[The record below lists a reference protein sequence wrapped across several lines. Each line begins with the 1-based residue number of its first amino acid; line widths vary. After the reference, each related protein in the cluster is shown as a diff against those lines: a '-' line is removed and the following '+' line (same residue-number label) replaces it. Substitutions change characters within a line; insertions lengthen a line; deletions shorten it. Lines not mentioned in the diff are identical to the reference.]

1 MLAILSD
8 LLRRIG
14 GFFVQSGENF
24 LSSPVAVGFA
34 MLARCLGLRVPSV
47 VFLFCMLVFAGGCRQ
62 ETGPAKPATGEKES
76 GGETAKGAEATPENV
91 RQWLQWHNRG
101 IAHLENKEW
110 ADAEAQ
116 LSRLAEALPD
126 NLTAARNLAVCRV
139 FVLVD
144 RTTPY
149 EESKDPQKFE
159 AAIQRAKES
168 VAAYAAVADEDQQKA
183 VAALLAGKLAA
194 FEDSSA
200 RPRMDDA
207 IKSFQEAAKLSGN
220 KPEMLYAF
228 AVAMDGHREYSESP
242 ELIELLQQISEIA
255 PDNLMVLNKLL
266 EKQATGLNSK
276 SDKTRAAAA
285 GLSKTLERAAV
296 LLEPLRASIQ
306 KQRRVD
312 IVDTIQKGLAKATP
326 ENLSPLM
333 SPAML
338 AKNLLLPEL
347 STQVDQRRIDLNLLE
362 YLTIDLVPSLKLS
375 DDVRVAVFG
384 KGEPTVLQKF
394 TVADGN
400 SLPSLSSVSS
410 LRVADMNLDGRDDL
424 VAVAS
429 GRIVVQQRTA
439 EGGWTPLCESAE
451 GSSISQFLLADLDRD
466 FDRQTLGDLK
476 VPLVVADRNGDR
488 KVLPELAGKQRWFDA
503 DPDIVAWNRDGIT
516 VFLNELNGD
525 VRSLTSIPL
534 TIGVTGINDV
544 TVADLEADGDL
555 DLIVA
560 TDSGITL
567 LRSLDGKS
575 FEPIT
580 EGVTSPAHAIKSV
593 FAIDWNRDM
602 AMDVVGVSPE
612 GDAGWM
618 QNMLHSRF
626 RWIAGAKTGVP
637 ADDLIVDHF
646 NGDGP
651 WDAMTTGASGT
662 SIWLP
667 PNSDRMEDIKAT
679 SVSAAPGTLLL
690 RADFDNDGHS
700 DVFVIHPANATLLRG
715 SSSGTFEDLTPLL
728 PDATGCVAAEAADLD
743 EDGDLDLILV
753 AESGSLS
760 LLTNNGGN
768 SNEWT
773 DVVTRAIGDDPQFPS
788 NRVNMYGIGAVI
800 EARTGELW
808 QSHPVEGPRTHLG
821 LGKVKQMDSLRVIWT
836 DGIPQNLTGVQ
847 FLKSRL
853 GVLAPQILIGSC
865 PYIYTWNGKEF
876 QFFSDC
882 LWAAPIGLVQAN
894 GDFAPTREW
903 ENLLIPG
910 EMLQPKDGKYVIQ
923 LTEELWEAAYF
934 DEVKLV
940 AVDHPAD
947 VEVFSNE
954 KVGSPQMAA
963 HRIHTVRNRRLP
975 DSVVDGF
982 GNDLLPS
989 LKAVDQDY
997 IQAFRGRRMQGLT
1010 DEWTMEFGLK
1020 SIVAQ
1025 ETPLKNLRLVLI
1037 GWVFPTDTSLNQAI
1051 LQNPQLEPPAPPSLE
1066 VLQADGQ
1073 WKTAIPFLG
1082 FPSGKTKAMVID
1094 LAEVLPLA
1102 SDRIRIRSSMELYWD
1117 AAFFIANEDD
1127 AETKTMACEL
1137 TGADLHYRG
1146 FSQRTYADNSVF
1158 RNGRAP
1164 EGYDYSKVITE
1175 PRWSEMAGRF
1185 TRYGSVQELL
1195 VSQDDQMIVMGPGDE
1210 VTVEFTVPE
1219 APIPEG
1225 WKRDFILYNVG
1236 WDKDANLATVYGQSS
1251 EPYPFKDMGQYPGTP
1266 DQSGPSSP
1274 EYLNY
1279 LKTYQTREYPRF
1291 QFRDTVRR
1299 QAPL

>member
-1 MLAILSD
+1 MVARRFRTRVPALGLLLTMLAVS
-8 LLRRIG
+8 
-14 GFFVQSGENF
+14 N
-24 LSSPVAVGFA
+24 
-34 MLARCLGLRVPSV
+34 
-47 VFLFCMLVFAGGCRQ
+47 GCRQ
-62 ETGPAKPATGEKES
+62 EAGPAKPVATGTEGES
-76 GGETAKGAEATPENV
+76 TTETSVKATPESV
-91 RQWLQWHNRG
+91 REWLTMHNRG
-101 IAHLENKEW
+101 VAHLENKEW
-110 ADAEAQ
+110 ADAETQ
-116 LSRLAEALPD
+116 LSKLAEALST
-126 NLTAARNLAVCRV
+126 NLPAARNLAVSRV
-139 FVLVD
+139 FSLVD
-144 RTTPY
+144 RATPFDR
-149 EESKDPQKFE
+149 SKAPEKVQ
-159 AAIQRAKES
+159 AAIERAND
-168 VAAYAAVADEDQQKA
+168 AVKKFASLATDNQDKA

-194 FEDSSA
+194 FEDSSEK
-200 RPRMDDA
+200 PRMDEA
-207 IKSFQEAAKLSGN
+207 IKSFREAASLSGD

-228 AVAMDGHREYSESP
+228 AVAMEGHREYSESA
-242 ELIELLQQISEIA
+242 ELIELFQKIFELA

-266 EKQATGLNSK
+266 EKQAMGLT
-276 SDKTRAAAA
+276 SDDAKTKAVAAN
-285 GLSKTLERAAV
+285 LSKTLERAAV
-296 LLEPLRASIQ
+296 LLEPLRASIL
-306 KQRRVD
+306 KQRRQD
-312 IVDTIQKGLAKATP
+312 IVELIQKGLAKATP
-326 ENLSPLM
+326 ENPSPLI

-338 AKNLLLPEL
+338 TKNLVLPEL

-362 YLTIDLVPSLKLS
+362 YLTVDLVPSLNLP
-375 DDVRVAVFG
+375 DDVRTAVFG
-384 KGEPTVLQKF
+384 KTEPTVLQKF
-394 TVADGN
+394 TVADAAA
-400 SLPSLSSVSS
+400 LPALESVSNVH
-410 LRVADMNLDGRDDL
+410 VADINLDGRDDL
-424 VAVAS
+424 VALVS
-429 GRIVVQQRTA
+429 GRVVVHQRTA
-439 EGGWTPLCESAE
+439 EGGWSSLCESAE
-451 GSSISQFLLADLDRD
+451 GGPVSNRFLLADLDRD
-466 FDRQTLGDLK
+466 FDRQTLGDIK

-503 DPDIVAWNRDGIT
+503 DPDVVAWSRDSVN

-525 VRSLTSIPL
+525 QRTLTPIEMPGN
-534 TIGVTGINDV
+534 ITGINDV

-567 LRSLDGKS
+567 LRSLNGKT

-580 EGVTSPAHAIKSV
+580 EGVASPAHAIKAV
-593 FAIDWNRDM
+593 FAVDWNRDM

-612 GDAGWM
+612 GDSGWM

-626 RWIAGAKTGVP
+626 RWIAGAKTGTP
-637 ADDLIVDHF
+637 AEDLIVDHL
-646 NGDGP
+646 NMDGP
-651 WDAMTTGASGT
+651 WDALTTGTGGT
-662 SIWLP
+662 SVWLP
-667 PNSDRMEDIKAT
+667 PNGDRMEDIKAT
-679 SVSAAPGTLLL
+679 SVSTAPGSQLL

-700 DVFVIHPANATLLRG
+700 DVLVIHATKATLLRG
-715 SSSGTFEDLTPLL
+715 AANGTFEDLTTLL
-728 PDATGCVAAEAADLD
+728 PEETGCVAAEAADLD

-753 AESGSLS
+753 AESGAIS

-768 SNEWT
+768 ANEWT

-788 NRVNMYGIGAVI
+788 NRVNMYGIGAII
-800 EARTGELW
+800 EARTGEQW

-821 LGKVKQMDSLRVIWT
+821 LGKAKQMDSVRVIWT

-910 EMLQPKDGKYVIQ
+910 EMLQPKDGRYVIQ

-963 HRIHTVRNRRLP
+963 HRIHTVKNRQLP
-975 DSVVDGF
+975 DSVVDGH
-982 GNDLLPS
+982 GNDLLPG

-997 IQAFRGRRMQGLT
+997 VQAFRGRRMQGLT
-1010 DEWTMEFGLK
+1010 DEWTMEFHLQ
-1020 SIVAQ
+1020 SILAQ
-1025 ETPLKNLRLVLI
+1025 NSPVKNIRLVLI

-1051 LQNPQLEPPAPPSLE
+1051 LQNPDLDPPSPPSLE

-1073 WKTAIPFLG
+1073 WKTAMPFLG

-1117 AAFFIANEDD
+1117 AAFFIVNEDD
-1127 AETKTMACEL
+1127 AETKPMDCRL
-1137 TGADLHYRG
+1137 VGADLHYRG
-1146 FSQRTYADNSVF
+1146 FSQRTYADTSVF

-1164 EGYDYSKVITE
+1164 EGYDYSNVITE

-1195 VSQDDQMIVMGPGDE
+1195 LSQDDQMIVMGPGDE
-1210 VTVEFTVPE
+1210 ATVEFQVPE
-1219 APIPEG
+1219 TPVPEG

-1251 EPYPFKDMGQYPGTP
+1251 EPYPFKEMGQYPGTP
-1266 DQSGPSSP
+1266 DQMGPTTP

-1291 QFRDTVRR
+1291 QFRDAVRL
-1299 QAPL
+1299 QVQ